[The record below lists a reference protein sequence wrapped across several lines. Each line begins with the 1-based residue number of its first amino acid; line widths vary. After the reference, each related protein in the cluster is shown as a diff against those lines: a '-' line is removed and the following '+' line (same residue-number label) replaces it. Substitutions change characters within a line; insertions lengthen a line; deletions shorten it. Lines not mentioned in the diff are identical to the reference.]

1 MKQYI
6 LILFLTIILSACEDT
21 NVLLVTDAAS
31 DAVKAITLSDE
42 DVSNLARHAAHESDN
57 RHQAAS
63 PGSRYDKRLD
73 SFLET
78 VFVYGRQIISGV
90 VSVAG
95 ALSNWLFSLWSQL

>member
-31 DAVKAITLSDE
+31 DAVKAMTLSDE

-57 RHQAAS
+57 R
-63 PGSRYDKRLD
+63 
-73 SFLET
+73 
-78 VFVYGRQIISGV
+78 RQCCG
-90 VSVAG
+90 
-95 ALSNWLFSLWSQL
+95 